1 MKNSLHAFSLCT
13 GQGVRV
19 AVLDSGVNP
28 AVASVRGHTFDVFDC
43 SATPEGLQVRKLPP
57 GLASDRNGH
66 GTLVH
71 ACVLATAPEATV
83 DHFRILDSHNGCD
96 STLLCYVLDHVVE
109 QGYQVV
115 NLSLGTRSEE
125 AIPWLV
131 SIMKRAYER
140 NVVVVASASNVG
152 NALYPARFT
161 YCVSVEA
168 ASLGGPLGLRYVPSS
183 VIEFA
188 GHGVE
193 VSVAWDN
200 ASETPPKM
208 VTGSSYAAAHVSG
221 LCARALEL
229 DATATPLDVKLF
241 LREYARGQNSLPP
254 QREVS

>member
-1 MKNSLHAFSLCT
+1 MKTTLPGLSLCT

-28 AVASVRGHTFDVFDC
+28 SVSALRGRAFHVFECAS
-43 SATPEGLQVRKLPP
+43 TPEGLAVRKLPP

-66 GTLVH
+66 GTIVQS
-71 ACVLATAPEATV
+71 CVFSVAAEASV
-83 DHFRILDSHNGCD
+83 DHFRLLDENNQCD

-109 QGYQVV
+109 QGYKVI
-115 NLSLGTRSEE
+115 NLSLGTRSED
-125 AIPWLV
+125 AVPWLV

-140 NVVVVASASNVG
+140 DVVIVASASNVG

-161 YCVSVEA
+161 YCISVEA
-168 ASLGGPLGLRYVPSS
+168 ASLGGPLGLRYLPSS

-193 VSVAWDN
+193 VSVPWDVDGQGQ
-200 ASETPPKM
+200 PKV

-221 LCARALEL
+221 LCARVLEHNPV
-229 DATATPLDVKLF
+229 ATPLDVKLF
-241 LREYARGQNSLPP
+241 LREYARSLDTLSR
-254 QREVS
+254 QKEVS